1 MAGAPEV
8 ISISAAGAVSGH
20 NVGVQPVQSAQ
31 PPAPARPRPAQP
43 QPPSPSSFAGVFDDP
58 EKRRDLRKMK
68 LVATGFLVFATV
80 VYLFCR
86 WQETR
91 GAGAWVGYV
100 RAASE
105 AGMVGAL
112 ADWFAVTALFR
123 HPLGLKIPHTAIIK
137 RKKDQLG
144 ESLSNFVGDNFLA
157 PDVVSAKVANAQIPL
172 RVGTWMAEPEHA
184 QRVAAETATLL
195 RGVVEVLNDEDVTAI
210 IDNTIVRR
218 IAEPDWGPPIGKV
231 LAELLRENRQ
241 LPLLDLLAERA
252 HQWALN
258 SQETIDRI
266 ISRDSP
272 SWSPKFVDAML
283 GEKIY
288 RELVE
293 FTWKVRSNP
302 EHEVRLAANRFLID
316 FADDLQNDPATIAKA
331 ESIKAEIMGREEI
344 TGLAAATWKV
354 AKRLV
359 MESVDDPNSTLR
371 RKVAENVVA
380 FGERL
385 RDDDE
390 MRAKVDGWLLSGT
403 RYVAENYTDEITAVI
418 TETVE
423 RWDAEEASRKIEL
436 QVGRDLQ
443 FIRINGT
450 VVGALA
456 GLAIYTISQLMF
468 A

>member
-1 MAGAPEV
+1 M
-8 ISISAAGAVSGH
+8 
-20 NVGVQPVQSAQ
+20 QPVQSAQ

-43 QPPSPSSFAGVFDDP
+43 PSPSPSPSPSSFAGVFDDP

>member
-1 MAGAPEV
+1 MQLL
-8 ISISAAGAVSGH
+8 
-20 NVGVQPVQSAQ
+20 GV
-31 PPAPARPRPAQP
+31 
-43 QPPSPSSFAGVFDDP
+43 DDDV
-58 EKRRDLRKMK
+58 KRRDLRRMK
-68 LVATGFLVFATV
+68 AIATGFLLVATA

-86 WQETR
+86 WQESV

-105 AGMVGAL
+105 AAMVGAL

-144 ESLSNFVGDNFLA
+144 SSLGSFVGENFLA
-157 PDVVSAKVANAQIPL
+157 PDVVSQKVQAAQVPL
-172 RVGTWMAEPEHA
+172 RLGTWLADPAHAE
-184 QRVAAETATLL
+184 RVAAETATLL
-195 RGVVEVLNDEDVTAI
+195 RGFVEVLRDEDVQQI

-218 IAEPDWGPPIGKV
+218 IAEPAWGPPIGKV
-231 LAELLRENRQ
+231 LAELLAENRQ
-241 LPLLDLLAERA
+241 LPLLDMLAERA
-252 HQWALN
+252 HQWALG

-266 ISRDSP
+266 IDRDSP
-272 SWSPKFVDAML
+272 SWSPKFVDLLL
-283 GEKIY
+283 GERIH
-288 RELVE
+288 RELVD

-316 FADDLQNDPATIAKA
+316 FAQDLQHDPATMAKA
-331 ESIKAEIMGREEI
+331 EKIKSELMGRKEV
-344 TGLAAATWKV
+344 TGAAEAAWKV
-354 AKRLV
+354 AKRMIL
-359 MESVDDPNSTLR
+359 ESADDPNSALR
-371 RKVAENVVA
+371 SKTRDTVIRL
-380 FGERL
+380 GERM
-385 RDDDE
+385 RDDAE
-390 MRAKVDGWLLSGT
+390 LRAKVDGWLDSAV
-403 RYVAENYTDEITAVI
+403 RYVSVNYRGEITGII

-456 GLAIYTISQLMF
+456 GLAIYTISHLLF
-468 A
+468 G

>member
-1 MAGAPEV
+1 M
-8 ISISAAGAVSGH
+8 
-20 NVGVQPVQSAQ
+20 QPVQSAQ
-31 PPAPARPRPAQP
+31 PPAPAWPRPAQP
-43 QPPSPSSFAGVFDDP
+43 QPPSPSSFAGVFDDR